1 MRLNRRKFL
10 QVSAGVATAMALTS
24 KRVGAQLKPVVKVG
38 NPLESYP
45 DRRWEEVYRDQYKY
59 ERSFTYCCSPNDTHQ
74 CRVRGFVRNGILMRI
89 EQNYDHHKIRDLYG
103 NQADAAWNPR
113 MCLRGMTYPR
123 RAYGPYRNKYPM
135 IRVGWK
141 QWADD
146 GFPYLDKENREK
158 YKMTSRGTDEFVRMT
173 WDQTFTYLAK
183 GHVAVAKAYSGAR
196 GAQRLKNEGYQPEM
210 IEAMSGSGPRTFKYR
225 GGMGLLGVLAHRVAE
240 EVGIGIGQ
248 LLVGDLDHVS
258 ARECPRMGEVGLC
271 EHCRTARVHLHSLP
285 ENLRIEGGDIVRFE
299 DCRRVDEATPVVEPR
314 GEFAGQC
321 SGGAVLGEVRLHRFG
336 GREFVGQR
344 SGFVARRPVVD
355 HHMPARIGK
364 GTRERC
370 ADPLS
375 ASGNENGWFVG
386 HRRALRM
393 DESLT
398 DDRPQV
404 FAQCVTRRD
413 ACGEYRAQ
421 AGRTRG
427 AGWRVR
433 PVHRAPAWMP
443 HRRDGRPA

>member
-38 NPLESYP
+38 NPLEAYP

-89 EQNYDHHKIRDLYG
+89 EQNYDHHKVRDLYG

-183 GHVAVAKAYSGAR
+183 GHIAVAKAYSGVR

-210 IEAMSGSGPRTFKYR
+210 IEAMGGSGPRTFKYR
-225 GGMGLLGVLAHRVAE
+225 GGMGLLGVVGKYGVYRLANNMA
-240 EVGIGIGQ
+240 
-248 LLVGDLDHVS
+248 LLALVKYWAAGHGPTTPGTAIRLRDIPGPMV
-258 ARECPRMGEVGLC
+258 
-271 EHCRTARVHLHSLP
+271 CRPLISTS
-285 ENLRIEGGDIVRFE
+285 RIIVM
-299 DCRRVDEATPVVEPR
+299 RR
-314 GEFAGQC
+314 
-321 SGGAVLGEVRLHRFG
+321 
-336 GREFVGQR
+336 
-344 SGFVARRPVVD
+344 
-355 HHMPARIGK
+355 
-364 GTRERC
+364 
-370 ADPLS
+370 
-375 ASGNENGWFVG
+375 
-386 HRRALRM
+386 
-393 DESLT
+393 
-398 DDRPQV
+398 
-404 FAQCVTRRD
+404 
-413 ACGEYRAQ
+413 
-421 AGRTRG
+421 
-427 AGWRVR
+427 
-433 PVHRAPAWMP
+433 
-443 HRRDGRPA
+443 